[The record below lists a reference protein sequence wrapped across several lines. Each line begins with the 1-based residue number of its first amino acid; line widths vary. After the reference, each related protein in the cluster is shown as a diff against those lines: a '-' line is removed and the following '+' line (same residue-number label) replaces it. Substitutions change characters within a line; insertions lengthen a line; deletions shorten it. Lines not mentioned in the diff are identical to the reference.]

1 MTVAL
6 SFIILSAASA
16 IYVSASELN
25 YLHLFP
31 ALHQIQEQQ
40 TFEIDKL
47 SFTVPSN
54 PNESSLVAEIT
65 VSNPTD
71 YSGLRI
77 DHVSAT
83 ISFVAPVNATTN
95 ATLFSAP
102 DSLQVYQKVGAQLGP
117 NSMDSFSVPIQLSP
131 EQTSQLV
138 SFNKNHLGQ
147 IMAIVNLRLDIATF
161 LESVTGTIVY
171 QRTQYVRL
179 LSS

>member
-31 ALHQIQEQQ
+31 ALNQIQEQQ
-40 TFEIDKL
+40 TFGMDKL
-47 SFTVPSN
+47 SFTVAPN
-54 PNESSLVAEIT
+54 PNESSLVAQIT

-83 ISFVAPVNATTN
+83 ISFSAPINATTN
-95 ATLFSAP
+95 ATLFNAP
-102 DSLQVYQKVGAQLGP
+102 DSLQAYQKVGSQLGA
-117 NSMDSFSVPIQLSP
+117 NSMDSITVPIQLSP

-138 SFNKNHLGQ
+138 SFNKNHRGQ
-147 IMAIVNLRLDIATF
+147 IMANVNLRIDIATF

-171 QRTQYVRL
+171 QRTQYVPL
-179 LSS
+179 VSN